1 MLRNLILTLT
11 IAGGLVFPAV
21 AQSPAEESEAGGANN
36 AVERIV
42 EESNGNVVID
52 IPENILNRILKEEPH
67 RRTQP
72 ALARIACQGP
82 RECHCRKIP

>member
-52 IPENILNRILKEEPH
+52 IPENILNRILKEEPQ
-67 RRTQP
+67 TQRSSNP
-72 ALARIACQGP
+72 VLRPGINRLSSFRI
-82 RECHCRKIP
+82 KIP